1 MASDAGEG
9 EAGIPL
15 SFDDDLRNQIIEAKE
30 KKKVLAVV
38 GPRYIGK
45 TLAIKRALKGLGYD
59 ERSIHIELTKIKDI
73 EEQKGKIRNQIIR
86 NQIKG
91 GFNILEGTSYQ
102 VEYLTGFTAGAARKT
117 WKNIRK
123 IIRKSWEI
131 IKPTQKLKGS
141 SLKTPKDDS
150 NPIEHM
156 RFEIK
161 LSEEDEEA
169 LLDHYAN
176 KYGINLEE
184 GFVDGIILMSSWG
197 KGKERILIPKLLER
211 NLKKHSRMG
220 FDKLNDSLNQ
230 EKSSE
235 EFIDEFFAIS
245 LPTIADMLSGSLG
258 SIAQIVA
265 PPISLL
271 GGAIP
276 GLIMGIS
283 LLIAFREGDSNR
295 ALNRFL
301 KLYNSWKNLP
311 EEKRELFCDMLDE
324 KNKLP
329 PGTSYE
335 FFSDLFKEEYE
346 KNKPHPS
353 IATGVNFFI
362 PSDLFSKG
370 KHGIKETLEK
380 VLTKEEGD
388 AVKKLLSEN
397 PDLRSTVEKHGERL
411 DELEERI

>member
-38 GPRYIGK
+38 GPRYVGK
-45 TLAIKRALKGLGYD
+45 TLAIKRALKGLGYG
-59 ERSIHIELTKIKDI
+59 ESQSVPHIELTKIEDI
-73 EEQKGKIRNQIIR
+73 EEQKGEIR

-102 VEYLTGFTAGAARKT
+102 VEYLTYFKAGA
-117 WKNIRK
+117 IRK
-123 IIRKSWEI
+123 FWEI
-131 IKPTQKLKGS
+131 FVNSVREHTGS
-141 SLKTPKDDS
+141 SVKIPKDDIK
-150 NPIEHM
+150 PIEHV

-169 LLDHYAN
+169 LLKYYAN
-176 KYGINLEE
+176 KYGVNLEE
-184 GFVDGIILMSSWG
+184 GFVNKIILMSSWG

-211 NLKKHSRMG
+211 NLKKHSG
-220 FDKLNDSLNQ
+220 TGLDQLNKSLNR
-230 EKSSE
+230 EKSME

-245 LPTIADMLSGSLG
+245 LPTIADMLSSSLG
-258 SIAQIVA
+258 SIAQIAA

-271 GGAIP
+271 GVIP
-276 GLIMGIS
+276 GLIISIS

-295 ALNRFL
+295 ALGRFMR
-301 KLYNSWKNLP
+301 LYNSWKNLP
-311 EEKRELFCDMLDE
+311 EEKRELFCDMFDE

-335 FFSDLFKEEYE
+335 FFSDLFSKEHILPGMNYVFL
-346 KNKPHPS
+346 S
-353 IATGVNFFI
+353 
-362 PSDLFSKG
+362 SRYSKREP
-370 KHGIKETLEK
+370 GIKETLEK

-388 AVKKLLSEN
+388 AVKKLLSEY
-397 PDLRSTVEKHGERL
+397 PDLRRTVEDHGRRL
-411 DELEERI
+411 DKLEERI